1 MTSKALTNPKFQLA
15 EADLA
20 TQARLTAAQLAK
32 TAQSGAKGA
41 ADGFNRFVEG
51 SDGSGTGS
59 RRAVPID
66 ESKKDFWDSFGKP
79 TEPKPSAI
87 GTAAMRGNGTQSMA
101 GKKDDEWESW

>member
-1 MTSKALTNPKFQLA
+1 MA

-20 TQARLTAAQLAK
+20 TQARLTAAQIAK

-51 SDGSGTGS
+51 PDGLGSG
-59 RRAVPID
+59 RRRVPID

-79 TEPKPSAI
+79 TETKPSAI
-87 GTAAMRGNGTQSMA
+87 GTAAMRGNGTQSTL
-101 GKKDDEWESW
+101 GKKEEEWENW

>member
-1 MTSKALTNPKFQLA
+1 MKLA

-20 TQARLTAAQLAK
+20 TQARLTAAQIAK

-51 SDGSGTGS
+51 SDGPGPGT
-59 RRAVPID
+59 RRTAPID

-79 TEPKPSAI
+79 EAGSSAI
-87 GTAAMRGNGTQSMA
+87 GTAAMRGNGTQGMA
-101 GKKDDEWESW
+101 GKKDEDWENW

>member
-1 MTSKALTNPKFQLA
+1 MKLA

-20 TQARLTAAQLAK
+20 AQARLTAAQITK

-51 SDGSGTGS
+51 SDGSGSGG
-59 RRAVPID
+59 RRAPID

-79 TEPKPSAI
+79 EAAPSAI
-87 GTAAMRGNGTQSMA
+87 GTAAMRGNGTPGMA